1 MSAIKCLKGGT
12 DLCYH
17 AGNPVTGNEY
27 MITFV
32 VEKIIYF
39 SVFMCFLS
47 SAGQLVI
54 RQRRR
59 ENYNLS
65 LLFFLMGIMLLQM
78 YLLVSGSVFKYSNF
92 FNFHAAVLYTFC
104 PLLYFA
110 YYVVS
115 LPGEGPGKGFYL
127 FFIPAVPALFSDL
140 YFSLLSS
147 EVRAEYI
154 YNFYHGV
161 NSGEIIAYKVILTG
175 AFLQILVYH
184 LWLIK
189 VLMPLLGDK
198 ENRDIV
204 VITIFYSFFSA
215 AAAVIAIPGYI
226 LSNMVILRI
235 SAVIISLCFIFTY
248 FISIRYPRFLQL
260 LSITVERQ
268 GYSRSLLKGLNVDDL
283 MEELEQLMTDEKIYL
298 DESITLNSVARLM
311 SISHHQLSQLL
322 NEKYN
327 MNFNTFVNT
336 YRVEEVKRLLLNYP
350 DKTVLQIAH
359 EAGFNSKSTFY
370 DSFTRFT
377 GLTPVEY
384 RKNSR

>member
-1 MSAIKCLKGGT
+1 MKGGT

-17 AGNPVTGNEY
+17 TVKSFTGIAY
-27 MITFV
+27 MIIFV
-32 VEKIIYF
+32 SEKIIYF

-47 SAGQLVI
+47 AAGQLVI
-54 RQRRR
+54 RHRRR
-59 ENYNLS
+59 ENYNLA

-78 YLLVSGSVFKYSNF
+78 YLLVSGSVFNYSNF

-115 LPGEGPGKGFYL
+115 FPGEAPGRGFYL
-127 FFIPAVPALFSDL
+127 FFIPAVPALIFDI
-140 YFSLLSS
+140 YFLTLNS
-147 EVRAEYI
+147 EVRSGYI
-154 YNFYHGV
+154 IDFYYGINSAGV
-161 NSGEIIAYKVILTG
+161 IIYKFILTG

-184 LWLIK
+184 LWLLK
-189 VLMPLLGDK
+189 VIIPLLKDK
-198 ENRDIV
+198 ENKDIV
-204 VITIFYSFFSA
+204 VITMFYSFFSA
-215 AAAVIAIPGYI
+215 AAALIAIPGY
-226 LSNMVILRI
+226 LFSNMDILRF
-235 SAVIISLCFIFTY
+235 SAVIISLSFTFTY

-260 LSITVERQ
+260 LSITVDRQ
-268 GYSRSLLKGLNVDDL
+268 GYAKSLLKGLNVDEL

-298 DESITLNSVARLM
+298 DETVTLNSVARLM

-336 YRVEEVKRLLLNYP
+336 YRVEEVKRLLVDYP
-350 DKTVLQIAH
+350 EKTVLQIAH
-359 EAGFNSKSTFY
+359 EAGFNSKSSFY